1 MVIFDKFPST
11 KVKDLLQIMN
21 TGGDTAAPQPS
32 RNSLSG
38 NSSSPILQFCHGTVL
53 RLVTC

>member
-1 MVIFDKFPST
+1 MVVFDKFPST